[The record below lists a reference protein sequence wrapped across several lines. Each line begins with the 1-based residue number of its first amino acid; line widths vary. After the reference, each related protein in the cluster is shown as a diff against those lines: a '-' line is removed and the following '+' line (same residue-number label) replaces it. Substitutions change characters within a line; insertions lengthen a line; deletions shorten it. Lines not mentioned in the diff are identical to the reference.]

1 MKIKIIICHYLM
13 LSIKLK
19 EEGNIIVNNRNN
31 NKQRFLI
38 TIQISYLAFPWIKF
52 IINKVYKN
60 YNNILGI
67 DYLFLLSHVF
77 FFIDYMSNL

>member
-1 MKIKIIICHYLM
+1 M

-38 TIQISYLAFPWIKF
+38 TIQISYLAFP
-52 IINKVYKN
+52 
-60 YNNILGI
+60 
-67 DYLFLLSHVF
+67 
-77 FFIDYMSNL
+77 